1 MDKLGKALKWII
13 PIFEKYNIPYQVSG
27 GFAAH
32 IYGSKRLVNDI
43 DFDIPEDKIRVLI
56 PDIEKYITYGPA
68 DHKNNRW
75 DLKLIT
81 INYEGQEIDIGGAF
95 DVKIFDDKENIW
107 KSFPAKLNEA
117 EIHDVYGIKLPVMA
131 PQYLIEYKK
140 LLSGE
145 HQKVDIK
152 AVEEYI
158 IKNRKIVE

>member
-1 MDKLGKALKWII
+1 MDKLEKALKWII
-13 PIFEKYNIPYQVSG
+13 PIFEKHGIPHQLSG
-27 GFAAH
+27 GFAAR
-32 IYGSKRLVNDI
+32 IYGSKRPVNDI
-43 DFDIPEDKIRVLI
+43 DFDIPEDKIDILI
-56 PDIEKYITYGPA
+56 PDIKKYIIYGPA

-75 DLKLIT
+75 DLRLVT

-95 DVKIFDDKENIW
+95 DVKIFDDTENSW

-158 IKNRKIVE
+158 INHENRT